1 MQRPVNSMEKPT
13 LETHGSPRRALT
25 QSTHRHRPLDTS
37 HPSKQHPPHRH
48 NINRQRR
55 SLTALLLLLT
65 LLGTTVCHGQDIP
78 LNPNYCEIQPFG
90 TQDGWITKSKL
101 RDVGEWFGQ
110 KIYSVGDVNG
120 DHLNDWVVEHHRV
133 DTLVNGLLPHEVY
146 LYKGNSNGVPTAQEG
161 MRIGPDEVGSVT
173 KFLCAGHFDSDPYV
187 DLVVAAEVFGDTTDG
202 VNGYSP
208 SRVVVYWGNERGN
221 YSNSDT
227 SQLLN
232 PGQQWLGFY
241 GNVEV
246 VNQRTISINDGLLVW
261 GGSTFKNGIFK
272 KTAQLHLFLLRDS
285 AKWGRD
291 KQSRTSDWQLWN
303 VPRGDRLLIM
313 DHDGD
318 GFQDLVFINDNRL
331 EDSVLISVIYG
342 ISTENFDT
350 TNIETISLQR
360 ANGRVAEMID
370 ITGDGIPDL
379 IVNAGSQELVK
390 IFIGRR
396 GHRLREQYG
405 TGIDPP
411 DIPGGRPFARP
422 WAQIKLPYSLDPTR
436 WGRIGFEPL
445 WDIGDIGNDG
455 IADVVVA
462 ARPYMYVYSTGK
474 YSDSYIDATLAVPND
489 GVNALT
495 YAARLGDIDGSGRDA
510 IAVSYG
516 YAPGGIAFFHTSK
529 CVEDAGGNEVP
540 LPPGTGRPTTSVEE
554 ISLLSSTPSRKIT
567 VDITPN
573 PSTSS
578 VRVTWPTTGRAHVS
592 LTDALGNECA
602 RWITSEHSLELD
614 MRGWSRGVYLVR
626 VDVGGTIGVARVVV
640 Q

>member
-1 MQRPVNSMEKPT
+1 MSRKFISLLQMLTPWKSLKDCAQLRTMGGIGKVARQYVYVAIVVCIGV
-13 LETHGSPRRALT
+13 LQGS
-25 QSTHRHRPLDTS
+25 
-37 HPSKQHPPHRH
+37 
-48 NINRQRR
+48 IC
-55 SLTALLLLLT
+55 
-65 LLGTTVCHGQDIP
+65 LGQENP

-146 LYKGNSNGVPTAQEG
+146 LYKGNPNGVPTAQEG

-173 KFLCAGHFDSDPYV
+173 KFLCAGHFDSDPYM

-202 VNGYSP
+202 SSGTHPN
-208 SRVVVYWGNERGN
+208 RVVVYWGNERGD
-221 YSNSDT
+221 YSNADT
-227 SQLLN
+227 SHLLN
-232 PGQQWLGFY
+232 PGRVWLGFY
-241 GNVEV
+241 PKVEV
-246 VNQRTISINDGLLVW
+246 YSRRQQDMNDILIIW
-261 GGSTFKNGIFK
+261 GVSTFNNGILT
-272 KTAQLHLFLLRDS
+272 KTAYLHLYELPEKRR
-285 AKWGRD
+285 WGRNG
-291 KQSRTSDWQLWN
+291 QSRLPNWQLWN
-303 VPRGDRLLIM
+303 VPRVDRVSVI

-318 GFQDLVFINDNRL
+318 GFQDLV
-331 EDSVLISVIYG
+331 LISDYSLVDTVRITVVYG
-342 ISTENFDT
+342 TNTEYFDT
-350 TNIETISLQR
+350 VRTESVSLER
-360 ANGRVAEMID
+360 ANGRVAEMTD

-396 GHRLREQYG
+396 GHRLKEQYG

-411 DIPGGRPFARP
+411 DIPRGRPFARP
-422 WAQIKLPYSLDPTR
+422 WAHIKLPYSLDPTR

-510 IAVSYG
+510 VAVSYG

-554 ISLLSSTPSRKIT
+554 PLQAMTGVRVNLQLAIS
-567 VDITPN
+567 PN
-573 PSTSS
+573 PSTNRVGVHWSGSGSARIS
-578 VRVTWPTTGRAHVS
+578 VH
-592 LTDALGNECA
+592 DALGNEA
-602 RWITSEHSLELD
+602 GRWITNDNHLD
-614 MRGWSRGVYLVR
+614 LDLTGWSKGSYILTVRAGNEVISEKLVL
-626 VDVGGTIGVARVVV
+626 

>member
-1 MQRPVNSMEKPT
+1 MQRPVNSVEKPT

-120 DHLNDWVVEHHRV
+120 DHLNDWVVEHDRV
-133 DTLVNGLLPHEVY
+133 DTLVNGLLPYEVY
-146 LYKGNSNGVPTAQEG
+146 LYMGNTSGVPKAQEG

-187 DLVVAAEVFGDTTDG
+187 DLVVSVYIFGDTTDG
-202 VNGYSP
+202 NTIESP
-208 SRVVVYWGNERGN
+208 NYVVVYWGNEQGM
-221 YSNSDT
+221 YTNSDT
-227 SQLLN
+227 SHLLN
-232 PGQQWLGFY
+232 PYRLWFGIYDAGVVHRSGGQSDMLILRG
-241 GNVEV
+241 GG
-246 VNQRTISINDGLLVW
+246 TILQGVRRKTPSVHVFELPINRRWGYDGE
-261 GGSTFKNGIFK
+261 
-272 KTAQLHLFLLRDS
+272 
-285 AKWGRD
+285 
-291 KQSRTSDWQLWN
+291 SRLPSWQFWN
-303 VPRGDRLLIM
+303 PPFAEKMVIS

-318 GFQDLVFINDNRL
+318 GFDDVVLIHQDLV
-331 EDSVLISVIYG
+331 DSVKLYTIYG
-342 ISTENFDT
+342 NRTRYFDT
-350 TNIETISLQR
+350 ISIESISLER
-360 ANGRVAEMID
+360 ANGRVAEITD

-396 GHRLREQYG
+396 GHRLKEQYG

-422 WAQIKLPYSLDPTR
+422 WAEIKLPYSLDPTR

-554 ISLLSSTPSRKIT
+554 TPLLSSTPSRKIT

-578 VRVTWPTTGRAHVS
+578 VHVTWPTTRRAHVS
-592 LTDALGNECA
+592 LTDAFGNECA
-602 RWITSEHSLELD
+602 RWITSENSLELD
-614 MRGWSRGVYLVR
+614 LRGWSRGVYLVR
-626 VDVGGTIGVARVVV
+626 VDVGGTIGVAQVVV
-640 Q
+640 R